1 MRMAEKQCMT
11 LGLGNMGLT
20 YREKG
25 RRKTMETDRRG
36 F

>member
-1 MRMAEKQCMT
+1 MTEKQCTT
-11 LGLGNMGLT
+11 LGEGNMGLT

-25 RRKTMETDRRG
+25 RRKSMETDRRD